1 MPPTD
6 PEQVFLQEAQEL
18 LEQLE
23 HTLLDLE
30 RGPGDGEL
38 IDTAF
43 RALHTIKGSGAMFGF
58 DAVAAFTHHVETAF
72 DLVRKGQVVPTG
84 ELIAVALAAKDQMRV
99 LIDDPASANQTV
111 GEAILGDL
119 ARLIGAAARHPPGEA
134 APNAGDPPET
144 GEAHWR
150 IRFRLPADAMSTGT
164 NPLLLLDDLR
174 TLGPASVNAL
184 TDGVPPLEV
193 IDPALSY
200 LRWDVTLRTTQPRS
214 AIEQVFLFVIDD
226 MELDIAPIAAPS
238 PGLAAAGLTQ
248 AGLTQ
253 AGLTQAGLTQA
264 RLTQAGPT
272 QAGPTQAGPTQAG
285 PTQAGPTQAGPPTPG
300 PPAPDPAVTATT
312 AAAPPPP
319 PQAVPPPGRAAER
332 HEFQA
337 ADTIRVPAERL
348 DELMDRVGQLVIAQ
362 SRLKEIAAASND
374 AAMKSVTEDIERLSL
389 ELRDTTMGVRMLPI
403 GQLFGRFRRLIHDLA
418 RDHGKHI
425 ELVTVGEE
433 TELDKTVIERL
444 NDPLIHLIRNA
455 VDHGL
460 EDPAGRAA
468 AGKPLTGR
476 VTLSARH
483 VGSGVLISIADDGR
497 GLDRA
502 RIRARAEETGLFAP
516 GARISDSELFQ
527 VIFQPGF
534 STAREVTSLSGRGV
548 GMDVVRRAIEGLRG
562 NVDIASTAG
571 AGSEI
576 TLRLPLTLAIIDGLL
591 VRVGRG
597 RYVIPLSAVE
607 ECVELSMEEDA
618 RSRGRN
624 FLNIRGDLVP
634 FLRLREMFNAAT
646 PADRY
651 QKVVIVSAGELRVGL
666 VVDQVIGDHQTV
678 IKSLSKLHEDVE
690 IFSGATILGDGTVA
704 LILDIAHLVEY
715 GQRTGERLLA
725 AS

>member
-1 MPPTD
+1 MNASD
-6 PEQVFLQEAQEL
+6 PEQVFLQEAQDLLEL
-18 LEQLE
+18 LE
-23 HTLLDLE
+23 HSLLDLE
-30 RGPGDGEL
+30 RTPGDGEL
-38 IDTAF
+38 IDKAF

-72 DLVRKGQVVPTG
+72 DLVRKGKVTPTG
-84 ELIAVALAAKDQMRV
+84 ELIAVALAAKDQMRQ
-99 LIDDPASANQTV
+99 LIDEPANASISAGDAILDDLRRFMEAATGLPSREHAG
-111 GEAILGDL
+111 GEALEAPD
-119 ARLIGAAARHPPGEA
+119 EA
-134 APNAGDPPET
+134 APVR
-144 GEAHWR
+144 GEADWR
-150 IRFRLPADAMSTGT
+150 IRFRLPADAMATGT

-174 TLGPASVNAL
+174 TLGPVSVAAL
-184 TDGVPPLEV
+184 TDGVPGLEA
-193 IDPALSY
+193 IDPGLSY
-200 LRWDVTLRTTQPRS
+200 LRWNVTLRTNQPRS
-214 AIEQVFLFVIDD
+214 AIEQVFLFVLDD
-226 MELDIAPIAAPS
+226 MELEIEPIAPAMGFAAPGGVAKPGTETRAADES
-238 PGLAAAGLTQ
+238 PGGSDGEPPRRLA
-248 AGLTQ
+248 
-253 AGLTQAGLTQA
+253 
-264 RLTQAGPT
+264 
-272 QAGPTQAGPTQAG
+272 
-285 PTQAGPTQAGPPTPG
+285 
-300 PPAPDPAVTATT
+300 PAPAPATARQNQPADTHDFRS
-312 AAAPPPP
+312 
-319 PQAVPPPGRAAER
+319 V
-332 HEFQA
+332 
-337 ADTIRVPAERL
+337 DTIRVPAERL

-418 RDHGKHI
+418 RDHGKAI

-455 VDHGL
+455 VDHGI
-460 EDPAGRAA
+460 EDPEARAA
-468 AGKPLTGR
+468 SGKPTMGR
-476 VTLSARH
+476 ITLSATH

-502 RIRARAEETGLFAP
+502 RIRARAEENGLWAP
-516 GARISDSELFQ
+516 GARLTDSELFQ
-527 VIFQPGF
+527 VIFQAGF
-534 STAREVTSLSGRGV
+534 STASEVTSLSGRGV
-548 GMDVVRRAIEGLRG
+548 GMDVVKRAIEGLRG
-562 NVDIASTAG
+562 SVDVASTAG
-571 AGSEI
+571 HGSEI

-634 FLRLREMFNAAT
+634 FLRLREMFNAST

-651 QKVVIVSAGELRVGL
+651 QKVVIVSAGDLRVGL

-678 IKSLSKLHEDVE
+678 IKSLSKLHANLE

-704 LILDIAHLVEY
+704 LILDIAHLVEQ
-715 GQRTGERLLA
+715 GQRHEERLQA